1 MFRIDG
7 VYYCWRGYYCVRYG
21 RVSCHVNSTSTKNDF
36 GKSMLVNTHRPIFI
50 GPGTEIF
57 TLGADNFQYH
67 TENDSLFNYLYQIN
81 QFHLVQSNKASCKAT
96 EYSSDTLIQPKVRK
110 KIGALAS
117 GGDSNFTRSRCL
129 LIFEGH
135 ESEGVPLL

>member
-1 MFRIDG
+1 MLSEAIE
-7 VYYCWRGYYCVRYG
+7 
-21 RVSCHVNSTSTKNDF
+21 SSTSTKNDF

-57 TLGADNFQYH
+57 TLGADNF
-67 TENDSLFNYLYQIN
+67 NLIKN
-81 QFHLVQSNKASCKAT
+81 QGPT

-135 ESEGVPLL
+135 ECKQRSDECGDMTKKFGWVD

>member
-21 RVSCHVNSTSTKNDF
+21 RVSCHKALLAQKT
-36 GKSMLVNTHRPIFI
+36 
-50 GPGTEIF
+50 
-57 TLGADNFQYH
+57 TLQYH